1 MIPFFSFSNEEARL
15 GRSADSTLLS
25 AGLNDAYPIT
35 LDSPY
40 QWLYGHYSFKLMN
53 TLFFV
58 GNMPTFKRN
67 EKNGHGE
74 RTYMYRFFLFYKKN
88 LDGYVQRLHVCEM

>member
-1 MIPFFSFSNEEARL
+1 MISFFLSFSDEEARL

-40 QWLYGHYSFKLMN
+40 QRLYGHYSFKFMN
-53 TLFFV
+53 TLYV
-58 GNMPTFKRN
+58 GNLPTFKRN

-74 RTYMYRFFLFYKKN
+74 RMYMYRVFFFILQEEFRWVCTKTT
-88 LDGYVQRLHVCEM
+88 RL